1 MALMPPNIENSHP
14 LQHLQNE
21 PSTTAGDNIEPEL
34 LSQPRQSLLSPPPN
48 NPESVDTTTLQ
59 CSLSP
64 RHSHTSIN
72 RESSPLQHIGSSLSP
87 QQSGDDFP
95 PNLEN
100 VDPKPPSAP
109 AATNFLYIHAHLT
122 FFSILGTL
130 ARLGL
135 NALTAYPGAPL
146 GGVIWANFAG
156 CVVMGIL
163 VSDQTQQLFPSDAR
177 ALYTGLTTGFCGS
190 FTSFSSFE
198 LDTFRFLANVSPV
211 HEWSSVGGNNF
222 MALSAYVI
230 ATFAL
235 SLGGLQ
241 FGAHVA
247 SLFPQREKL
256 SFSFPQQWSIL
267 ILPLSAGSW
276 VGAVLMC
283 IFLPQWRGSA
293 LFACVFAPLGVYTR
307 FWISRVLNPRV
318 RQFPVGTFCCNMFAT
333 VVLAGMGV
341 GRARHG
347 GIGCGVMKGL
357 GDGFCG
363 CLSTVSTFV
372 VELKGLRVV
381 QAYVYAVVSTVVG
394 LGVVVGVLGSWTWA
408 KGGLVEMC

>member
-1 MALMPPNIENSHP
+1 MPPMALMPPDIENSYP

-21 PSTTAGDNIEPEL
+21 PSTTAGDNFEPF
-34 LSQPRQSLLSPPPN
+34 QPRHSLLSPLPN
-48 NPESVDTTTLQ
+48 NPESIDTTTLQ
-59 CSLSP
+59 CSPPP

-72 RESSPLQHIGSSLSP
+72 RESSPLQYIGSSFS
-87 QQSGDDFP
+87 QRKSSDDFP
-95 PNLEN
+95 PNLESF
-100 VDPKPPSAP
+100 DSKPPS
-109 AATNFLYIHAHLT
+109 ATNFLYIHAHLT

-146 GGVIWANFAG
+146 GSGVIWANFAG
-156 CVVMGIL
+156 CVVMGIF
-163 VSDQTQQLFPSDAR
+163 VSDQTQQLFSMDIR

-198 LDTFRFLANVSPV
+198 LDTFQFLANVSPV
-211 HEWSSVGGNNF
+211 HEWSSTGGNNF

-247 SLFPQREKL
+247 SMFPQREKL
-256 SFSFPQQWSIL
+256 SFTFPQQWM

-276 VGAVLMC
+276 IGTVLMC
-283 IFLPQWRGSA
+283 IFLPHWRDNA

-307 FWISRVLNPRV
+307 FWISRILNPRV
-318 RQFPVGTFCCNMFAT
+318 KAFPVGTFCCNMFAT

-357 GDGFCG
+357 EDGFCG
-363 CLSTVSTFV
+363 CLSTVSTFA

-394 LGVVVGVLGSWTWA
+394 LGVVVGVLGSLTWA
-408 KGGLVEMC
+408 KGGLVKMC